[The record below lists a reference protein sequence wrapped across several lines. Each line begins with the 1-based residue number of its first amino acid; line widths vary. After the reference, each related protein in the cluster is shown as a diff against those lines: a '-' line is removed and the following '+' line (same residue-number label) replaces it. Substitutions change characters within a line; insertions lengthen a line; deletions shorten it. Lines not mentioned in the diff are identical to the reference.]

1 MSLKLNRSFQFLVG
15 AFVIVLAWKLYQ
27 SGFADVLFAEPGEN
41 SDGVESLSLLTLLLS
56 GVVSSVQLIGLLAL
70 MLVSGL
76 EPLATSVVEYLGG
89 MISKL
94 LPRKKPTWYVSPEKK
109 EASLDV
115 DKMANVL
122 DSILSRLES
131 LEEKQAIDKPAS
143 ESE

>member
-1 MSLKLNRSFQFLVG
+1 MSIKSNRSFQFLVG

-27 SGFADVLFAEPGEN
+27 AGFLDVLFAAPGEN
-41 SDGVESLSLLTLLLS
+41 SDGVESVSLLSLAVS
-56 GVVSSVQLIGLLAL
+56 GVVSSIQLIGLLAL

-76 EPLATSVVEYLGG
+76 EPLATSVVEYVGG
-89 MISKL
+89 MVAKL
-94 LPRKKPTWYVSPEKK
+94 RPRKKPTWYVSPEKK

-131 LEEKQAIDKPAS
+131 LEEKQEIDKPSA
-143 ESE
+143 EV

>member
-1 MSLKLNRSFQFLVG
+1 MSLKSNRSFQFLVG

-27 SGFADVLFAEPGEN
+27 AGFLDVLFAAPGEN
-41 SDGVESLSLLTLLLS
+41 SDGVESVSLLSLAVS
-56 GVVSSVQLIGLLAL
+56 GVVSSIQLIGLLAL

-76 EPLATSVVEYLGG
+76 EPLATSVVEYVGG
-89 MISKL
+89 MVAKL
-94 LPRKKPTWYVSPEKK
+94 RPRKKPTWYVSPEKK

-131 LEEKQAIDKPAS
+131 LEEKQEIDKPSA
-143 ESE
+143 EV